1 MGFYIR
7 KGFNFGPLRLNLSR
21 SGLGA
26 SIGIKGARLGVGPRG
41 SYIHLGRGGFYYRQS
56 LGSGAA
62 QPRRE
67 VPSYAGSTP
76 IPDISEIASAEA
88 NTIIDASA
96 TDLLQALNRI
106 KRRVDI
112 FPIVLAVGA
121 VLVLAIVVGG
131 LQWWSALLAC
141 TGVTGLA
148 VAARHYDVTNGTVV
162 LNYSLGPVTD
172 AEFLKLRAA
181 FQKLTSSHRLWHLD
195 ASGQISDWKRNA
207 GASSLISKSEAQSLL
222 GSPSKIVCNIAV
234 PTLTSK
240 RKALYFFP
248 DRILVYDRSGVG
260 AVSYSEI
267 QATSTHT
274 RFIED
279 GFVPSDSPQVGTTWR
294 FVNKSGG
301 PDRRFNNNRQLPI
314 LQYGLLAVCS
324 NSGLNELFQTSAPE
338 APTQC
343 AATLSSFGR
352 DLGSP
357 DDPNAQDAG
366 GVSFQAP
373 VRDNALTTIALVIA
387 VAVMIASSI
396 VLFSNI
402 KPTIQA
408 SEETRSRLP
417 AARQEFERTLTQTL
431 TAGRHKNVSISDTAA
446 VLQFSFAGEGPK
458 AARHD
463 GLVPFNKAI
472 FFKEILAPSSEQ
484 DLCRLGLKALEITV
498 NRQILSQ
505 QALYCEVSES
515 SAGLN

>member
-7 KGFNFGPLRLNLSR
+7 KAFNFGPLRLNLSR

-26 SIGIKGARLGVGPRG
+26 SIGIKGARIGVGPRG
-41 SYIHLGRGGFYYRQS
+41 SYVHVGRGGFYYRQS
-56 LGSGAA
+56 LSSGAA

-67 VPSYAGSTP
+67 VPSYSDATP
-76 IPDISEIASAEA
+76 IPDLCEIASADA
-88 NTIIDASA
+88 NMIIDASA
-96 TDLLQALNRI
+96 ADLLQALNRI
-106 KRRVDI
+106 KRRVDV
-112 FPIVLAVGA
+112 FPMILAVGA

-141 TGVTGLA
+141 IGVTGLA

-162 LNYSLGPVTD
+162 LNYSLGPVTG
-172 AEFLKLRAA
+172 AEFSKPTAA
-181 FQKLTSSHRLWHLD
+181 FQKLTSCQRLWHLD

-207 GASSLISKSEAQSLL
+207 GASSLVSKSEAQSLL

-234 PTLTSK
+234 PTLNSK

-248 DRILVYDRSGVG
+248 DRILLYDSSGVG

-279 GFVPSDSPQVGTTWR
+279 GFGPSDSPQVGTTWR

-314 LQYGLLAVCS
+314 LQYGLLVVCS

-338 APTQC
+338 APTQF
-343 AATLSSFGR
+343 AANLSSFGQS
-352 DLGSP
+352 LGSP
-357 DDPNAQDAG
+357 DNPNPQDAG

-373 VRDNALTTIALVIA
+373 ARDNALTRITLVIA
-387 VAVMIASSI
+387 IAVMIASSI
-396 VLFSNI
+396 VVFSNI
-402 KPTIQA
+402 RPMIQA
-408 SEETRSRLP
+408 PEKIRSGP
-417 AARQEFERTLTQTL
+417 QAARQEFERALTQTL
-431 TAGRHKNVSISDTAA
+431 ASGRHKNVSISDTAA
-446 VLQFSFAGEGPK
+446 VLQFTFKGEGPK

-463 GLVPFNKAI
+463 GLVPFNKAT
-472 FFKEILAPSSEQ
+472 FFKEILAPRNEQ
-484 DLCRLGLKALEITV
+484 DLCRLEFKALEITV
-498 NRQILSQ
+498 NGRSLNPQT
-505 QALYCEVSES
+505 LYCEVSRTP
-515 SAGLN
+515 AGLN